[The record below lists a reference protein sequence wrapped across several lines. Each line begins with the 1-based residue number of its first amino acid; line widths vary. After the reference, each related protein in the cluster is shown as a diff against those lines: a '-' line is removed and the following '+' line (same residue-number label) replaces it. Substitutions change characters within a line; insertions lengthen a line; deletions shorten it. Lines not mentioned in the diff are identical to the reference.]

1 MPLVLPTPPR
11 ATPRL
16 TQIVTQSMPVSV
28 Q

>member
-16 TQIVTQSMPVSV
+16 AQIVTQSMPVSV